1 LEPEH
6 FLGLADESGL
16 AARLDEYVQRQ
27 AFRDVA
33 AWRAEGYSDLTVS
46 VNVSALQIEQEDFL
60 RRFGQA
66 IDAAGLAGSA
76 VTVDVTEST
85 LLKDIEAVVP
95 CLRGLRRMDVRVA
108 IDDFGTGYSSL
119 SYLHQFPITSLKVDR
134 SFVGDIREDQSGS
147 PVVDAIVAMAGGL
160 RLAVVAEGVENRV
173 QLRYLVA
180 HGCSIAQGQ
189 LFSAPV
195 PAAELARQLAQD
207 PYRALVAGA
216 VLEQGELI
224 DV

>member
-1 LEPEH
+1 VGELPRVGFYH
-6 FLGLADESGL
+6 DG
-16 AARLDEYVQRQ
+16 
-27 AFRDVA
+27 FR
-33 AWRAEGYSDLTVS
+33 E
-46 VNVSALQIEQEDFL
+46 F
-60 RRFGQA
+60 
-66 IDAAGLAGSA
+66 
-76 VTVDVTEST
+76 VT
-85 LLKDIEAVVP
+85 KP

-160 RLAVVAEGVENRV
+160 RLGVVAEGVENRV